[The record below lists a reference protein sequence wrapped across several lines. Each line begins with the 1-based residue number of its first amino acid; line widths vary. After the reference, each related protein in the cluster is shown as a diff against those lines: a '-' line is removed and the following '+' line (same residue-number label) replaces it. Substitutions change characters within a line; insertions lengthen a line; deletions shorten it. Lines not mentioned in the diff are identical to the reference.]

1 MCFMRRTFRWPQ
13 FDNVRLQ
20 KFKDAD
26 RLSIVLKLL
35 DLKMHYRFK
44 YLRLRKSL
52 FIRILALLLEKLVKR
67 PILTPNQQIIK
78 CIKMIMQNANLRMIL
93 SLVFDLLHVTNN
105 AIRQIPS
112 LE

>member
-1 MCFMRRTFRWPQ
+1 MRRTFRWPQ

-20 KFKDAD
+20 KFEDAD

-52 FIRILALLLEKLVKR
+52 FIRILALLLEKLVSKR
-67 PILTPNQQIIK
+67 YATHPINKSSNVMIYLREII
-78 CIKMIMQNANLRMIL
+78 
-93 SLVFDLLHVTNN
+93 
-105 AIRQIPS
+105 
-112 LE
+112 